1 MKRTSEI
8 CAVEQAE
15 LRARVAQFE
24 KEQLMKPQVELKV
37 FHHFAHGVAA
47 RELHI
52 PAGTEL
58 TGAIHKYANMNTL
71 SMGKMLLVME
81 DGLYYV
87 EAPYTVASPAGTK
100 RAALALTDC
109 IWTTYFGT
117 TETDPEKIV
126 GMFTTNDEQ
135 EYLSFSG
142 HLQLEGNHSCQ

>member
-1 MKRTSEI
+1 MKITTEI
-8 CAVEQAE
+8 NKIDQAE
-15 LRARVAQFE
+15 WRARVAQFE
-24 KEQLMKPQVELKV
+24 QEQLKKPQVELKV
-37 FHHFAHGVAA
+37 FHHFSHGVAA

-52 PAGTEL
+52 PAGTEI
-58 TGAIHKYANMNTL
+58 TGAIHKYSNMNTL

-81 DGLYYV
+81 DGMYYV
-87 EAPYTVASPAGTK
+87 EAPYSVASPAGTK

-135 EYLSFSG
+135 EYLSFVG
-142 HLQLEGNHSCQ
+142 QFHLEEN